1 MIVSRAGGAMQSALL
16 FAGVGLAVAANGI
29 WIAALSYGISK
40 LF

>member
-1 MIVSRAGGAMQSALL
+1 MIISKAGGAMQSALR
-16 FAGVGLAVAANGI
+16 FAGIGSAVAVKGI